1 MSNDVNEHLQNE
13 IHGKKLPNE
22 AERRLY
28 LDTYRER
35 VILALT
41 KKQVME
47 KGIRQEVLNAM
58 HDRKAKEVL
67 VDGHLSL
74 EALRPYRKA
83 AETRRVPYRRVTLDE
98 PEDSYGLVVTSDTAI
113 NREDVLAEDEP
124 EENSKEAAA
133 GEKKPWW
140 KKLLGI

>member
-1 MSNDVNEHLQNE
+1 MSDEVNEHLQNE

-58 HDRKAKEVL
+58 HDQKAKEVL

-83 AETRRVPYRRVTLDE
+83 AETRRMSYRRVTLDE
-98 PEDSYGLVVTSDTAI
+98 PEDSYGLVVASDTAI
-113 NREDVLAEDEP
+113 DREDVLAEDEP
-124 EENSKEAAA
+124 ETEA
-133 GEKKPWW
+133 GTSETDGKKPWW